1 MTQRTTTTPVA
12 LDARK
17 LAGDVLLLV
26 WNSDDAPARGLRATL
41 GGAPIPPPA
50 SHSAIPLSSGR
61 VRNLMAVRLKAD
73 RTAPDPLV
81 VCDAAGNAIAEADT
95 RSYARGEPQDLD
107 PAGLLVGLEGAARV
121 RVVRFVADVC
131 GSIFQLGGHPDFIA
145 NCRQLIGEISRNPGS
160 LVPRCKVLDRYVLC
174 TGVVKPAIGERLSS
188 ILIAPSGV
196 RRATHAPAVLRD
208 LPVRQGLATFAV
220 LVDKSSLG
228 ATMVVLGDNGLACRQ
243 IADALPAVSALDWLL
258 GSTKDAAPLRTYL
271 LDCLARMQD
280 DGHAA
285 SLLRELQVLSPD
297 RGRVANRSACPV
309 SAGADLMLATTA
321 GLFVSGWLR
330 DPHGLVEALEIRQAD
345 RTHMIARDQLMHF
358 PHDEADARRA
368 VAASDVYS
376 GFARFVPAANRK
388 DTACQLSVRLRSGE
402 RLAVAD
408 GPTFLTPDAACA
420 ALLRAIPHD
429 GSAPA
434 AIAACIEPALMAL
447 RQQQTPRE
455 PEIAEIGTLPEEPSV
470 SLIVPLTAE
479 PDLVRCRIGLL
490 ATDPAMRAVEIVH
503 ILDRAQKRAG
513 GEGLLR
519 AMHAAYGVPTRL
531 VVVDADPESGAA
543 LNAAAKTARAPVLAI
558 LGAEA
563 VPESTGWL
571 TPLTA
576 FLDAHPRCGLAGPR
590 LMREDGS
597 LAAVGL
603 DFTAGLD
610 GTWGAQPLMRGF
622 PCDFAA
628 AAAAAPVAALGGGAL
643 ALRRSLFELVGGF
656 AEEYFAA
663 DARGADLSARIR
675 SRGFEVW
682 RTATAPLFDF
692 AVRSEST
699 PVAAELDRRALEKHW
714 RDVLAQVNDM
724 PEVAKPAAAPT
735 KTRQRQ
741 RRRRRVA

>member
-1 MTQRTTTTPVA
+1 MTITPVA

-26 WNSDDAPARGLRATL
+26 WNSEDAPARGLRATL
-41 GGAPIPPPA
+41 GGTPIPPPA
-50 SHSAIPLSSGR
+50 SHSAIPLSGGR

-73 RTAPDPLV
+73 QGVPGALA
-81 VCDAAGNAIAEADT
+81 VCDAAGKAIAEADT
-95 RSYARGEPQDLD
+95 RSYGRGRAQDLD

-121 RVVRFVADVC
+121 RAVRFLVDVC

-145 NCRQLIGEISRNPGS
+145 NCRQLIGEISRRPGS

-208 LPVRQGLATFAV
+208 VPVRQGLATFAV
-220 LVDKSSLG
+220 LVDKASLG
-228 ATMVVLGDNGLACRQ
+228 ATMVLLGDNGLACRQ

-258 GSTKDAAPLRTYL
+258 GSAKDAAPLRTYL

-280 DGHAA
+280 DAHAA
-285 SLLRELQVLSPD
+285 SLLRELQVLAPD
-297 RGRVANRSACPV
+297 RGRVANRGACPV
-309 SAGADLMLATTA
+309 SAGADLMLATSA

-330 DPHGLVEALEIRQAD
+330 DPHGVVDTLEIQQAD
-345 RTHMIARDQLMHF
+345 RTHALARDQLLLF
-358 PHDEADARRA
+358 PHPEADARRA

-376 GFARFVPAANRK
+376 GFAGFVPAANRQEA
-388 DTACQLSVRLRSGE
+388 ACRLSVKLRSGE

-408 GPTFLTPDAACA
+408 GPTFLAPDAACA

-429 GSAPA
+429 AAAPT
-434 AIAACIEPALMAL
+434 AIAACIEPALTAV
-447 RQQQTPRE
+447 REQQTLRA

-479 PDLVRCRIGLL
+479 SDLVRCRIGLF
-490 ATDPAMRAVEIVH
+490 ATDPAMTAVEIIHV
-503 ILDRAQKRAG
+503 LDRAQKRAG

-531 VVVDADPESGAA
+531 VIVGADPESGAA
-543 LNAAAKTARAPVLAI
+543 LNEAAKTARAPLLAI
-558 LGAEA
+558 LGAEV

-571 TPLTA
+571 DPLTA

-597 LAAVGL
+597 LASAGL
-603 DFTAGLD
+603 DFASGPD
-610 GTWGAQPLMRGF
+610 GAWDAQPLMRGF

-628 AAAAAPVAALGGGAL
+628 AAAAAPAAALGGGCL
-643 ALRRSLFELVGGF
+643 VLRRSAFELVGGF

-692 AVRSEST
+692 AVRSKGA

-714 RDVLAQVNDM
+714 REVLAQISHV
-724 PEVAKPAAAPT
+724 PEVAQPAAAPT
-735 KTRQRQ
+735 KTRHRQ